1 MAKMWWCGGGWP
13 NGWLGVWW
21 CDWAGDGGRHLADDG
36 CCCCQGC
43 WAGWGGS
50 GEVYKS
56 IVIVCHGGS
65 DKKDSDDGQEDRDPG
80 HATGGRGMGNAK
92 DPGEKRRAL
101 FLYWPASRCAKVQ
114 CFLCFFCF
122 GRRFPLG
129 GWATLPLLKHSC
141 FYAGQLPDLPMAR
154 F

>member
-92 DPGEKRRAL
+92 DTGEKRRAL

-114 CFLCFFCF
+114 CFLFFFF

-141 FYAGQLPDLPMAR
+141 FYTGQLPDLPMAR